1 MPIDP
6 ELTAGVALD
15 GFVEY
20 YTEKLWAWI
29 PEHYR
34 DQDART
40 ATPGSLRRL
49 VELLAADAA
58 VHRRKLDRLWDNNFI
73 KLADDDQLARLG
85 ELVATRMVHALNRRA
100 RRVDVARTI
109 YYRRRKGTPR
119 VLESLITDITGWGGV
134 HLETR
139 TRL

>member
-20 YTEKLWAWI
+20 YTEKIWAWI

-40 ATPGSLRRL
+40 ATPGSQRRL
-49 VELLAADAA
+49 VELLAAAA
-58 VHRRKLDRLWDNNFI
+58 AGARRKLDRGWDN
-73 KLADDDQLARLG
+73 KSVVLADDDQLARLG
-85 ELVATRMVHALNRRA
+85 ELVATRMAHALTRRA

-109 YYRRRKGTPR
+109 YYRRRKGRPR
-119 VLESLITDITGWGGV
+119 VLESLITDISGWG
-134 HLETR
+134 
-139 TRL
+139 